1 MKPTIDIIEAVT
13 ARDIAAVKELFLEYA
28 AFLNVDLCFQNFDE
42 EMETFPSTYD
52 VLFLARVGSNDA
64 AAIGLKDL
72 GDQICEMKRLYA
84 RPHHQG
90 IGLGGKLCDRLVVEA
105 RSRGFRIMRL
115 DTLRRLEAAV
125 ALYKSRGFVEIG
137 EYCDNPEEDVIYME
151 LTL

>member
-1 MKPTIDIIEAVT
+1 VIEILQATTNSDV
-13 ARDIAAVKELFLEYA
+13 AAVKELFFEYA

-42 EMETFPSTYD
+42 EMDKFPNTYE
-52 VLFLARVGSNDA
+52 VLFLANVDGEAA

-72 GDQICEMKRLYA
+72 GENVCEMKRLYA
-84 RPHHQG
+84 RPQYH
-90 IGLGGKLCDRLVVEA
+90 GLGMGGQLCDRLLSDA
-105 RSRGFRIMRL
+105 RSRGYRKMRL

-125 ALYKSRGFVEIG
+125 ALYKKRGFVEIG